1 MAENPVVLLADAAR
15 ALHGRADRVG
25 AVQWA
30 IESLQAFTGASFG
43 AFVTVEDD
51 GAFVEMLSGDAPR
64 DLGQLIDMAVRLGG
78 AEGGA
83 LVTVTVPSAD
93 GNRHGVVLLGDV
105 PPASYDEA
113 TRITVLAVAAHLG
126 VALDNL
132 ATVTRL
138 TEREA
143 LQREMVHGLQEAVRP
158 PVPSV
163 DGVELGVHYLPAD
176 PSAPTGGDL
185 YDWVVLPDGDLHL
198 AVVDVVGKGVG
209 ATKEALSV
217 THALR
222 LLAFEGYPLTRL
234 VARAGEL
241 VTAQSPEVVA
251 TVVVARY
258 RPATGALRIAGG
270 GHPPPLIVS
279 AAGKVREIVAPGI
292 PIGWPGAGSDKVA
305 RVTLGRSDALLL
317 YTDGLIES
325 TKDILEGLDALH
337 AAAAETARYPAAHLA
352 RALVDRALRG
362 AERRDD
368 TLALVLRRRAPL
380 GADAAPRLGP
390 FEHWFSPNPATVPL
404 ARHLMA
410 DWLEHLVIDE
420 DERADLLLVASELC
434 SNAVRHSS
442 GAPTSLVLRARAD
455 ADAVVIEVE
464 DDGRGFDS
472 PLTATEELP
481 DSSAEQGRGIYLARA
496 LTDELV
502 AFRRDGHTVVRAVKH
517 AVLAAS

>member
-1 MAENPVVLLADAAR
+1 MGANPVVLLADAAR
-15 ALHGRADRVG
+15 ALHGRPDRHG
-25 AVQWA
+25 KLQWA
-30 IESLQAFTGASFG
+30 TQTLHAFTGATFG
-43 AFVTVEDD
+43 AFITVADS
-51 GAFVEMLSGDAPR
+51 GAFVEVLSGHGPPHLER
-64 DLGQLIDMAVRLGG
+64 LVDMAVRLGG

-93 GNRHGVVLLGDV
+93 GSRHGVVLLGDV
-105 PPASYDEA
+105 PPTAYDET
-113 TRITVLAVAAHLG
+113 TRIAVLALAAHLG

-158 PVPSV
+158 PVPTV
-163 DGVELGVHYLPAD
+163 EGVELGVHYLPAD

-198 AVVDVVGKGVG
+198 AVVDVAGKGVG

-222 LLAFEGYPLTRL
+222 LLAFEGFPLSRM

-241 VTAQSPEVVA
+241 VTAQSPDLVA

-258 RPATGALRIAGG
+258 RPATGALRVAGG
-270 GHPPPLIVS
+270 GHPPPLVVS
-279 AAGKVREIVAPGI
+279 ASGRVREITAPGI

-305 RVTLGRSDALLL
+305 RVTLGRSDALVL

-325 TKDILEGLDALH
+325 TKDILQGLDALRS
-337 AAAAETARYPAAHLA
+337 AAAETARYPAAHLA

-380 GADAAPRLGP
+380 ASDTLPRLGP
-390 FEHWFSPNPATVPL
+390 FEHRFSPNPATVPI
-404 ARHLMA
+404 ARHLMG
-410 DWLEHLVIDE
+410 DWLEHVVVDDE
-420 DERADLLLVASELC
+420 ERADLLLVASELC
-434 SNAVRHSS
+434 SNAVRHST

-464 DDGRGFDS
+464 DDGSGFDI
-472 PLTATEELP
+472 PLSDDGDLP
-481 DSSAEQGRGIYLARA
+481 DASAEQGRGIYLARA
-496 LTDELV
+496 LTDELD
-502 AFRRDGHTVVRAVKH
+502 AFRRDGNTVVRAVKR
-517 AVLAAS
+517 AVLPAP